1 MIKKLEKEGGQNPIE
16 AAKLNC
22 KIYHG
27 PYIYNFEEIYQIL
40 EMNRISKKINGYE
53 ELSEDLIK
61 DLENPSKLNDKIP
74 ESLEKLSK
82 KTLDDTMILLNKFLF
97 NDVK

>member
-27 PYIYNFEEIYQIL
+27 PYIYNFKQIYEIL
-40 EMNRISKKINGYE
+40 EMNSISKKINSYE
-53 ELSEDLIK
+53 ELSENLIK
-61 DLENPSKLNDKIP
+61 DLENPS
-74 ESLEKLSK
+74 
-82 KTLDDTMILLNKFLF
+82 
-97 NDVK
+97 

>member
-27 PYIYNFEEIYQIL
+27 PYIYNFKQIYEIL
-40 EMNRISKKINGYE
+40 EMNSISKKINSYE
-53 ELSEDLIK
+53 ELSENLIK
-61 DLENPSKLNDKIP
+61 DLENPSKLNDKTP
-74 ESLEKLSK
+74 ESLEKLIK
-82 KTLDDTMILLNKFLF
+82 KL
-97 NDVK
+97 

>member
-1 MIKKLEKEGGQNPIE
+1 
-16 AAKLNC
+16 
-22 KIYHG
+22 
-27 PYIYNFEEIYQIL
+27 
-40 EMNRISKKINGYE
+40 MNRISKKINGYE